1 MMSNHKRIHISDD
14 SYPSFSEHQP
24 PHKRMLQSSV
34 VLPAIETKSRAAI
47 ITELKSVEKKED
59 KLR

>member
-1 MMSNHKRIHISDD
+1 MVSNRKRIQMSDD
-14 SYPSFSEHQP
+14 SYPSFSDYP
-24 PHKRMLQSSV
+24 PKRRLQSSV
-34 VLPAIETKSRAAI
+34 VLPAIETKSRAAT

>member
-1 MMSNHKRIHISDD
+1 MVSNRKRIHMSDD
-14 SYPSFSEHQP
+14 SYPCFSEHQP
-24 PHKRMLQSSV
+24 KRMLQSSV